1 MIDWKQLENIAP
13 SERDAV
19 VLALYHAGYT
29 VRPRKR
35 KDGSKTVQY
44 IEYGKG
50 GQYETD

>member
-1 MIDWKQLENIAP
+1 MEWYRLENIAP

-35 KDGSKTVQY
+35 KDGNKTVQY
-44 IEYGKG
+44 IEYKKG
-50 GQYETD
+50 YDEQC